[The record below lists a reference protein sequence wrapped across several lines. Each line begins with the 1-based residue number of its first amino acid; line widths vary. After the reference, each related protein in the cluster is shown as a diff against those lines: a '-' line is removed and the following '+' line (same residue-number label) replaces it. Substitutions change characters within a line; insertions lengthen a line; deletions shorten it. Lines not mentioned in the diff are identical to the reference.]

1 MFFLSS
7 LLLLVPLVSSM
18 SNHSTHSMR
27 RAQATG
33 SVDTKLISGQW
44 DSVHAGQYSLFHDL
58 WNEQKATSGSQT
70 SQFTSMSGNAVAWTT
85 TYTWT
90 GEPGQVKSFANI
102 QLNTGINQQLSAI
115 SSMPTAWKWNL
126 LPNGPVVCDVAYDLF
141 TSYNH
146 GGSPVNEV
154 MIWLANVNSGP
165 ISYQYNATG
174 QAVPHVTNIPLEGY
188 TWDLY
193 SGNNTVN
200 LVYSFLPTSGNIES
214 FSGDVYPFLSYLIDN
229 KNISSSQYLI
239 TAQGGTEA
247 LTGAAQ
253 FTTYAYSLAIN

>member
-18 SNHSTHSMR
+18 SSHSTHRMR
-27 RAQATG
+27 RAHAIKF
-33 SVDTKLISGQW
+33 VDTKLISGKW
-44 DSVHAGQYSLFHDL
+44 DTVDGGQYSLLNNL
-58 WNEQKATSGSQT
+58 WNEQNATSGSQT
-70 SQFTSMSGNAVAWTT
+70 SQFTSMSSNTVAWTT

-90 GEPGQVKSFANI
+90 GGPGQVKSFADI

-115 SSMPTAWKWNL
+115 SSMPTAWQWNL

-141 TSYNH
+141 TSYNP
-146 GGSPVNEV
+146 GGSHLHEV

-165 ISYQYNATG
+165 LSYQYNAAG
-174 QAVPHVTNIPLEGY
+174 QAVPIATNIPLEGY

-193 SGNNTVN
+193 SGSNTVN
-200 LVYSFLPTSGNIES
+200 QVYSFLPTSGNIES

-229 KNISSSQYLI
+229 GSISSSQYLT

-253 FTTYAYSLAIN
+253 FNTYAYSLAIN